1 MKTPCCAISAAAG
14 NATSGSDALRA
25 RPLSIAFPWIGKRK
39 AQWRGTRWCS
49 DYYPGWRGESG
60 YPGWRGDGRHRGP
73 GSGLDVLAHELEEGA
88 LVPAALVRDL
98 LAVLEEQEGGVACG
112 AGYRLSHLR
121 QNNGGAVLGQPRMSY
136 LDARSDST
144 VQSTFPTFALPSSSV
159 WTCPSRMLVRIR
171 GVHLN

>member
-1 MKTPCCAISAAAG
+1 MLRDHRRCRKRHVWWRRVAAFHRV
-14 NATSGSDALRA
+14 SPDRQREA
-25 RPLSIAFPWIGKRK
+25 R
-39 AQWRGTRWCS
+39 WRGRRSCS
-49 DYYPGWRGESG
+49 DYYPGWRGGSG
-60 YPGWRGDGRHRGP
+60 ARWAPRSSRGHGGP